1 MICYLDLFDIE
12 ITWGTTEDGFL
23 FRQVLDG
30 HVESK
35 SSLVFL
41 PIGCN
46 KNIICNN
53 AMIWNKLDNCLLVMI
68 VSMVH

>member
-23 FRQVLDG
+23 FGQVLDG
-30 HVESK
+30 HVESE

-41 PIGCN
+41 PCGSN
-46 KNIICNN
+46 KNII
-53 AMIWNKLDNCLLVMI
+53 
-68 VSMVH
+68 

>member
-23 FRQVLDG
+23 FGQVLDG

-41 PIGCN
+41 PCGHN
-46 KNIICNN
+46 KNIIET
-53 AMIWNKLDNCLLVMI
+53 MIGNIIDNGLLVMI
-68 VSMVH
+68 VSMVQRW